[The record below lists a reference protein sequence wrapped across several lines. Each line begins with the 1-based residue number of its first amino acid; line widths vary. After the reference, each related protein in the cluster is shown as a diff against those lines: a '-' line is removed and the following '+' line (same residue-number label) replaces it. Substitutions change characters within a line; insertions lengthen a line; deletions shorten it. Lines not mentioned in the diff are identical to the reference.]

1 MELKEHPKYGDY
13 FLISKC
19 GKVFSKRTHKFLK
32 QTISKTGYYT
42 ISTRFGGRNGTS
54 HCFKVHRLVAET
66 FIINANNKPHVNHI
80 DDNKLNNSVDN
91 LEWATAKENI
101 QHAISTGLTVF
112 KKGLDSPNSKLTIS
126 DIVFIQ
132 ESNLSSRKLA
142 KIFDVSHVTILEA
155 RKFQM

>member
-1 MELKEHPKYGDY
+1 MNLKEHPKYGDY

-54 HCFKVHRLVAET
+54 HYFKVHRLVAET
-66 FIINANNKPHVNHI
+66 FIDNVNNKQQVNHI
-80 DDNKLNNSVDN
+80 DGNKLNNSVDN
-91 LEWATAKENI
+91 LEWVTAKENI
-101 QHAISTGLTVF
+101 QHAINTGLTIF
-112 KKGLDSPNSKLTIS
+112 KKGLDSPNSKLTIV

-132 ESNLSSRKLA
+132 ESDLSSRKLA
-142 KIFDVSHVTILEA
+142 KIFNVSHVTILEA
-155 RKFQM
+155 RKFRM